1 MPLGLFGL
9 AAASLVVSGLEL
21 GWIST
26 SQRIFVGVVI
36 VAFPVS
42 LQLVASVLSFLSRDA
57 ATASGLGVLATTWLA
72 IGAVFIISPPGS
84 TSGAL
89 GLLLLVSAVALTLSG
104 VAGTLNKLV
113 PAAVLIVSGARFA
126 ATGVY
131 ELSALEPWQD
141 AAGAIGLGLTAL
153 ALYTAF
159 ALELEDAK
167 GQHGPAAA
175 ATRSGT
181 ACARRIA
188 RRAARGRRERGG
200 RTQDPLNASRR
211 VD

>member
-1 MPLGLFGL
+1 MAG
-9 AAASLVVSGLEL
+9 
-21 GWIST
+21 
-26 SQRIFVGVVI
+26 
-36 VAFPVS
+36 
-42 LQLVASVLSFLSRDA
+42 D
-57 ATASGLGVLATTWLA
+57 
-72 IGAVFIISPPGS
+72 GAVFIISPPGS

-89 GLLLLVSAVALTLSG
+89 GLLLLVSAVALMLSG

-126 ATGVY
+126 ATGIY

-167 GQHGPAAA
+167 GSTVLPLL
-175 ATRSGT
+175 
-181 ACARRIA
+181 RRGA
-188 RRAARGRRERGG
+188 GRRALDGSLDAQLEDVESEAGVRKI
-200 RTQDPLNASRR
+200 L
-211 VD
+211 